1 MAKKKQTIKTDA
13 PKAKVQPINRSA
25 SRSGESK
32 PFVLNDQWA
41 TILLIAIAIIINIRT
56 IGYEYTYDDAAF
68 TSSGNLID
76 IRGGMKAIPE
86 IMTHAKNYCFDK
98 SNVGSYRPLLPASF
112 AIERQFFGF
121 NPAVSHTV
129 NLILF
134 GLMILVL
141 FKVLRRMFP
150 DVSVYIPF
158 FILLLYELHPIH
170 IEVIASVKS
179 RDELLAVMFT
189 CLAMLQSFKW
199 IDDNKINHL
208 VLSGVYF
215 LLAMLAKESPI
226 GFVAI
231 VPLTLYFFTKATP
244 KQCIVSGIPYFITV
258 CVFVGLRFA
267 FLDKAAAN
275 ASVAITENFFVG
287 AHTFATKL
295 GTVLLIQL
303 KYFMFLIFPHPLSFD
318 YSYNQVPI
326 VNLTNYQS
334 VISFVIIAA
343 LFVYAIMNFRKKD
356 IYAYCILFYFLSI
369 AITSNLLMEI
379 GAGMGERFL
388 FIPSLGFCIAV
399 VFLLAKLLKVN
410 LKDVDFKSAPK
421 LGYIIVGISVLY
433 AGKVFAGNEDWRSN
447 LTLFAKGAEVCPNS
461 WRTQH
466 CLAVEYK
473 KMTLAETNPVN
484 QQRYADSAILHYKK
498 SIAVYPYKADP
509 QGDLGA
515 VYFTLKNYDSA
526 IKYLR
531 SSLVINPA
539 LSSASANL
547 GTVYMTLKQ
556 YPEAIEYY
564 RKTVAVDPSNI
575 IAQFNLAV
583 CDYNVQKY
591 DSAVINFKKAL
602 QVNPEYNDHK
612 AFDYTAIIYK
622 MLGQIDSSAK
632 YEALGKQFAAGLKQ

>member
-1 MAKKKQTIKTDA
+1 MI
-13 PKAKVQPINRSA
+13 V
-25 SRSGESK
+25 
-32 PFVLNDQWA
+32 
-41 TILLIAIAIIINIRT
+41 NIRT

-76 IRGGMKAIPE
+76 IRGGMKSIPE

-98 SNVGSYRPLLPASF
+98 SNIGSYRPLLPASF
-112 AIERQFFGF
+112 AVERQFFGF
-121 NPAVSHTV
+121 NPQVSHTV

-134 GLMILVL
+134 ALMIIML

-179 RDELLAVMFT
+179 RDELMAVIFT
-189 CLAMLQSFKW
+189 CLSMLQSFKY
-199 IDDNKINHL
+199 IDDDDSRKNKHL
-208 VLSGVYF
+208 ILSGVYF
-215 LLAMLAKESPI
+215 LLAMLSKESPI
-226 GFVAI
+226 GFVAV
-231 VPLTLYFFTKATP
+231 VPLTLYFFTTATP
-244 KQCIVSGIPYFITV
+244 KQSIISGIPYFATV

-287 AHTFATKL
+287 ATTFATKL

-303 KYFMFLIFPHPLSFD
+303 KYFAFLIYPYPLSFD

-326 VNLTNYQS
+326 VGLTDYHAI
-334 VISFVIIAA
+334 ISFVIIAA
-343 LFVYAIMNFRKKD
+343 LFVYAIINFKKKD
-356 IYAYCILFYFLSI
+356 IFAYCILFYFLSI

-410 LKDVDFKSAPK
+410 LKDADMKTAPK
-421 LGYIIVGISVLY
+421 FGYIFVVIAVLY
-433 AGKVFAGNEDWRSN
+433 AGTVWAGNEDWKSN
-447 LTLFAKGAEVCPNS
+447 FTLFTKGAEVCPNS
-461 WRTQH
+461 WRTQN
-466 CLAVEYK
+466 CLGVEYK
-473 KMTLAETNPVN
+473 KLALAEQNPALHVN
-484 QQRYADSAILHYKK
+484 YADSAIVHYKK
-498 SIAVYPYKADP
+498 SIAIYPLKADP

-515 VYFTLKNYDSA
+515 IYFTLKNYDSA
-526 IKYLR
+526 IKYLGR
-531 SSLVINPA
+531 SLELNPE
-539 LSSASANL
+539 LSSAAANL
-547 GTVYMTLKQ
+547 GTVYMTLTR
-556 YPEAIEYY
+556 YTEAINYY
-564 RKTVAVDPSNI
+564 QKTVAVDPSNI

-583 CDYNVQKY
+583 CDYNTQKY
-591 DSAVINFKKAL
+591 DSAIINFKKAL

-612 AFDYTAIIYK
+612 GFEYTAILYRMQGK
-622 MLGQIDSSAK
+622 NDSAAK
-632 YEALGKQFAAGLKQ
+632 YDALGRQFGAGVKQ